1 MRLKRTPELN
11 CVECFSKQTFTIALS
26 PLVNTLRDLP
36 AFTAVS
42 NNTHSTAITEPSPLD
57 TFFPE

>member
-1 MRLKRTPELN
+1 M
-11 CVECFSKQTFTIALS
+11 CVTKIKALLEPK

-36 AFTAVS
+36 AFTAVYNS
-42 NNTHSTAITEPSPLD
+42 THSTAITEPSPLD